1 VSSFENLEILRVDA
15 VAAVARVPARF
26 SNRRAYAQ
34 TMAATVAVR
43 CFGAVSGILA
53 ARLLGPGGR
62 GELAIIVF
70 MPMMLI
76 SWGEF
81 EFSRSVVVESS
92 KSGEASP
99 ELAPT
104 AFWVAILLGSVEMV
118 LLAIALRF
126 FLPVDKLYLLGSARW
141 FALYLPATYVMVSL
155 VAIDQ
160 GRGRFGSF
168 SLFQVMPGMV
178 YLLAIVC
185 VIWPAHRSSPQAI
198 AVATLAGV
206 ISAAALRAAIGWR
219 GILRVRPRWSM
230 ASRLFRRGLSFYL
243 PALAGLAL
251 LRADMV
257 LLVRLAPAA
266 AIGAYAVAQAIAM
279 GQIGIVNPFV
289 QVGFAAVA
297 VETEHGRA
305 LEILARHFRLAQLA
319 VAGTAIVATSMAS
332 WAIRVLIG
340 PEFLAATT
348 ATYFLIGASGF
359 WGMGQTLDQGLRA
372 ASHPRLGIVSN
383 LLGLAALLGAA
394 VPAYLHFG
402 IAGLAAAVCLGQ
414 CVNLLALIVFCVFHL
429 RMRPGLF
436 WAFDAATFH
445 EMKAVTSA
453 VRKRFGWAG
462 LS

>member
-1 VSSFENLEILRVDA
+1 VSSFENLETLNRDS

-34 TMAATVAVR
+34 TMAAMVAVR
-43 CFGAVSGILA
+43 CFGALSGVLA
-53 ARLLGPGGR
+53 ARLLGPAGR
-62 GELAIIVF
+62 GELAVIVF

-92 KSGEASP
+92 KSGELSP
-99 ELAPT
+99 VLVST
-104 AFWVAILLGSVEMV
+104 AFWVAVLLGTVEMV
-118 LLAIALRF
+118 LLAVALRF
-126 FLPVDKLYLLGSARW
+126 FLPADKLHLLGSARW

-155 VAIDQ
+155 MGIDQ

-168 SLFQVMPGMV
+168 SAFQIMPGMV

-185 VIWPAHRSSPQAI
+185 VIWPAHSNAPQAF
-198 AVATLAGV
+198 AVATLTGV
-206 ISAAALRAAIGWR
+206 ISAAVLRAGLDWPRIWG
-219 GILRVRPRWSM
+219 VRPTWAM
-230 ASRLFRRGLSFYL
+230 TSRLLRRGFTFYI

-251 LRADMV
+251 LRADM
-257 LLVRLAPAA
+257 LLVVRLAPAA

-279 GQIGIVNPFV
+279 GQVGIVNPFV

-297 VETEHGRA
+297 GEAEHDRA
-305 LEILARHFRLAQLA
+305 LETLARHFRLAQVA
-319 VAGTAIVATSMAS
+319 VAGMAILAAAMAS

-359 WGMGQTLDQGLRA
+359 WGMGQTLEQGLRA
-372 ASHPRLGIVSN
+372 ASHPGLGIFSN
-383 LLGLAALLGAA
+383 LLGLTALLSAG
-394 VPAYLHFG
+394 VPAYLYFG
-402 IAGLAAAVCLGQ
+402 ITGLAAAAFLGQ
-414 CVNLLALIVFCVFHL
+414 CVNLLALMGTCVFYL
-429 RMRPGLF
+429 QMRPGLF

-445 EMKAVTSA
+445 DMKAAMTA
-453 VRKRFGWAG
+453 LRKRFRWV
-462 LS
+462 SV

>member
-1 VSSFENLEILRVDA
+1 VSSFENLEILNADS

-43 CFGAVSGILA
+43 CFGAASGILA
-53 ARLLGPGGR
+53 ARLLGPAGR
-62 GELAIIVF
+62 GELAVIVF

-99 ELAPT
+99 VLVAT
-104 AFWVAILLGSVEMV
+104 AFWVAILLGTVEMV

-126 FLPVDKLYLLGSARW
+126 FLPPDKLYLLGSARW
-141 FALYLPATYVMVSL
+141 FALYLPVTYVMVSL
-155 VAIDQ
+155 VGTDQ
-160 GRGRFGSF
+160 GRGRFGRF
-168 SLFQVMPGMV
+168 SLFQIMPGMI
-178 YLLAIVC
+178 YLLAIGC
-185 VIWPAHRSSPQAI
+185 VIWPAHRDSPQTFAL
-198 AVATLAGV
+198 ATLTGV
-206 ISAAALRAAIGWR
+206 ISAAVLRAAIDWR
-219 GILRVRPRWSM
+219 RILGVRPTWAM
-230 ASRLFRRGLSFYL
+230 ASRLLRRGFSFYL

-251 LRADMV
+251 LRADML

-297 VETEHGRA
+297 GETEHGRA
-305 LEILARHFRLAQLA
+305 LETLARHFRLAQVA
-319 VAGTAIVATSMAS
+319 VAGTAILAAAMAS

-359 WGMGQTLDQGLRA
+359 WGMGQTLEQGLRA
-372 ASHPRLGIVSN
+372 ASHPSLGIFSN
-383 LLGLAALLGAA
+383 LLGLATLLSAG

-402 IAGLAAAVCLGQ
+402 ITGLAAAVCIGQ
-414 CVNLLALIVFCVFHL
+414 GVNLLALIGFCVFHL
-429 RMRPGLF
+429 QMRFGLF
-436 WAFDAATFH
+436 WAFDATTFH
-445 EMKAVTSA
+445 EMKAVTA
-453 VRKRFGWAG
+453 ALRKRIGWVG
-462 LS
+462 V